1 LFLLPADGVSVDSL
15 SSLAQSKEMRSF
27 LHSSNSLAQSAASKS
42 LETARTVGE
51 IAVHTALLPVTLPLH
66 VTASATGI
74 VFNQGSNALHYFCDN
89 LVPIV
94 VKHSIKIPKNRLLA
108 TTTDVDGSES
118 RTKIKT
124 SVPTKAKSTI
134 NNQLENGPFCYHHDD
149 FLDRLRLDSHLITRM
164 DHNNGIDDASQ
175 AVISI
180 ETDSST
186 IKLKASMTSSLDYS
200 KYILRVDDINVNFK
214 ENPGSDSQMQ
224 VVCMDL
230 DEDSSN
236 EVLTSDAL
244 AQLAQ
249 RSIDIAL
256 SNEFVRS
263 MLPEQTQE
271 QSGAVN
277 GIAVNWKPL
286 GQTKKDYNQLKKL
299 TRNEYYDE
307 LCDRVCIWTGKYL
320 GKKYHGSEN
329 PFFMAQGV
337 VGGTPIEIYDL
348 LWDSKRCN
356 EYNKHCVDREDV
368 FSIDNDETTT
378 RAFCGAKII
387 YSETKIPFTSMSVKL
402 TAVMCAELL
411 GDRPEDGFII
421 FSRSLNRGPTG
432 YHSNKTE
439 GLCEASKNE
448 VILGINIMRPIPG
461 RPELTDLISIS
472 QVDAS
477 ILPPFLK
484 SRVGTMAVED
494 FFKNVRVAFR
504 CSQHDN

>member
-1 LFLLPADGVSVDSL
+1 MSVDSL
-15 SSLAQSKEMRSF
+15 SYLAQSKEMRSF

-94 VKHSIKIPKNRLLA
+94 VKHSIRIPKNRLLA
-108 TTTDVDGSES
+108 TNSDTHNRFQDGSES
-118 RTKIKT
+118 TTETET
-124 SVPTKAKSTI
+124 SVPRKAKSTI
-134 NNQLENGPFCYHHDD
+134 NNQLETGPFCYHHDE

-164 DHNNGIDDASQ
+164 DHKNDIDDASQ
-175 AVISI
+175 AVLSI
-180 ETDSST
+180 ETDSLT
-186 IKLKASMTSSLDYS
+186 IKLNASMASSPDYS

-214 ENPGSDSQMQ
+214 ENPDSDSQMR
-224 VVCMDL
+224 VVCVDL
-230 DEDSSN
+230 DKDYSDEGLN
-236 EVLTSDAL
+236 SDAL

-249 RSIDIAL
+249 RCIDIAL
-256 SNEFVRS
+256 SNEFVLS
-263 MLPEQTQE
+263 MLPDQTQE

-277 GIAVNWKPL
+277 TIDVNWKPL
-286 GQTKKDYNQLKKL
+286 GQTKKDYNRLKKL
-299 TRNEYYDE
+299 TKNEYYDE

-320 GKKYHGSEN
+320 GEKYHGSEN

-337 VGGTPIEIYDL
+337 VGGSPIEIYDL

-356 EYNKHCVDREDV
+356 EYNKHCVDREDI
-368 FSIDNDETTT
+368 FSIDDDEETTT

-421 FSRSLNRGPTG
+421 FSRSLNHGPTG
-432 YHSNKTE
+432 YHSSKTE
-439 GLCEASKNE
+439 GLCETSKNE
-448 VILGINIMRPIPG
+448 VVLGINIMRPVPG

-494 FFKNVRVAFR
+494 FFKNVRVAFQ